1 MNSTNRHGAIVQE
14 RDRHLLRELAIV
26 RVFDREQ
33 ARIIGGFGSASRTNR
48 RLRALTEAGLLRRFF
63 LGTAAAGRK
72 ALYGLSPL
80 GAHLVDVP
88 HRGLRRRPDEVVAT
102 DFFVQH
108 QLTVNGIYCA
118 LKYGAISLR
127 GAQFVRWV
135 AFSRPLAPNLP
146 LIPDGYVE
154 LQTPAGVI
162 GSFLEVDLGN
172 ETRAVWKTKVEN
184 YLKLALSDERE
195 QLVGQRRFR
204 VLVVANSERR
214 MLSIRTVV
222 AEIVDKIFWFAT
234 LPAIAGD
241 GFFQPVWLRP
251 TGDERVAVIPQP

>member
-1 MNSTNRHGAIVQE
+1 MNSIKRRGAIIQE
-14 RDRHLLRELAIV
+14 RDRHLLRELAVV

-33 ARIIGGFGSASRTNR
+33 AMIIGGFGSASRTNR
-48 RLRALTEAGLLRRFF
+48 RLHALTQAGLLRRFF

-72 ALYGLSPL
+72 AIYGLSPL
-80 GAHLVDVP
+80 GADLVDVP
-88 HRGLRRRPDEVVAT
+88 HRGLRRRPDEVVTT

-118 LKYGAISLR
+118 LKYGATPFS
-127 GAQFVRWV
+127 GVEFSRWV
-135 AFSRPLAPNLP
+135 AFPRPLAPNLSV
-146 LIPDGYVE
+146 IPDGYVE
-154 LQTPAGVI
+154 LQTPLGII

-195 QLVGQRRFR
+195 RIVGQRRFR
-204 VLVVANSERR
+204 VLVVANSEGR
-214 MLSIRTVV
+214 MHSIRKVV

-234 LPAIAGD
+234 LPAIGGT

-251 TGDERVAVIPQP
+251 TGDTRVALIPQP